1 MHGKSSL
8 HIFQDTFLAATCF
21 GSLLVGVPKSL
32 APKNSEEREKGVQS
46 SRMEEIENGA
56 FKIADCTFQF
66 FCSDTTGTTTAAADD
81 VLL

>member
-8 HIFQDTFLAATCF
+8 HIFQDTFLEATCF

-46 SRMEEIENGA
+46 SRMEENGA

-66 FCSDTTGTTTAAADD
+66 FCSDTTGTTTAADD

>member
-8 HIFQDTFLAATCF
+8 HIFQDTFLEATCF

-66 FCSDTTGTTTAAADD
+66 FCSDTTGTATAADD

>member
-8 HIFQDTFLAATCF
+8 HIFQDTFLEATCF
-21 GSLLVGVPKSL
+21 GSLLVGGVPKSL
-32 APKNSEEREKGVQS
+32 APKSCDCEKGVQS
-46 SRMEEIENGA
+46 SRMAEENGA

-66 FCSDTTGTTTAAADD
+66 FCSNTTGTTTADD

>member
-8 HIFQDTFLAATCF
+8 HIFQDTFLEATCF

-66 FCSDTTGTTTAAADD
+66 FCSDTTGTTTHSDD